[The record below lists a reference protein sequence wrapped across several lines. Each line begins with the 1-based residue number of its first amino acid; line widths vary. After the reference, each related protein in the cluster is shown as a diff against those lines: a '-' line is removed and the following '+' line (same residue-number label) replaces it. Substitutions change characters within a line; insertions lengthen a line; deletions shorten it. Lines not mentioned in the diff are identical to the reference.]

1 MKEKISLVMSCY
13 NGSKY
18 ITEQLESLKNQTR
31 AIDEVLIF
39 DDGSTDDTVAIIERY
54 LSDNRLPNW
63 QVHINAE
70 NYGWQKSFAQGIL
83 KATGDI
89 LFLCDQDDIWMPD
102 KIETMAQI
110 MENKEIG
117 LLVSD
122 VEPLY
127 MSKDARK
134 LVLRTLGTEY
144 CNKITCSQ
152 KNYRICRPGCTFAIR
167 TEMAQKCFS
176 RYWKEGTAH
185 DALLWEYALITGQM
199 WHLNRKTIYFRRHGG
214 NSTNNMPHTI
224 NGRLA
229 VISEEYAR
237 VNISLKIA
245 AEEAAN
251 NDSVM
256 KVLLKQKSF
265 SEDRRRFFQKPSLFR
280 WLKMARYFDCYARP
294 RAFFA
299 DLVIALRG

>member
-18 ITEQLESLKNQTR
+18 IIEQMESLKNQTR
-31 AIDEVLIF
+31 KIDEVLIF
-39 DDGSTDDTVAIIERY
+39 DDGSTDDTVAKIEKY
-54 LSDNRLPNW
+54 ISDNGLLDW
-63 QVHINAE
+63 QVHLNAE

-89 LFLCDQDDIWMPD
+89 LFLCDQDDVWMPD
-102 KIETMAQI
+102 KIETMARL
-110 MENKEIG
+110 MENEEIG

-122 VEPLY
+122 VEPMY

-134 LVLRTLGTEY
+134 LTLRKLGTAY
-144 CNKITCSQ
+144 CSKIKCTQ
-152 KNYRICRPGCTFAIR
+152 KNYRICRPGCTYAVR

-176 RYWKEGTAH
+176 KYWKEKIAH
-185 DALLWEYALITGQM
+185 DALLWEYAFITGRL
-199 WHLNRKTIYFRRHGG
+199 WYLNKKTIYFRRHGE
-214 NSTNNMPHTI
+214 NSSNNMPHTI
-224 NGRLA
+224 KGRLA
-229 VISEEYAR
+229 VISDEIAR
-237 VNISLKIA
+237 ANISLEI
-245 AEEAAN
+245 AEEIQCEEN
-251 NDSVM
+251 TM
-256 KVLLKQKSF
+256 KVLLKQKAF
-265 SEDRRRFFQKPSLFR
+265 SENRWSFFQKPSLFK